1 VERIERSAFITWVAK
16 VGLLPSTN
24 SPEQEL
30 GFEGPGEFHKFW
42 STPPSASELPGFVSM
57 LMTATAP
64 NGPFV
69 LSLRGGAN
77 WFTGAEYGKSPLQD
91 QLRDRILGTLPIP
104 RDFNGALR
112 FEEAEWRDAMM
123 IILTML
129 VYGWRVSDDVEVIG
143 PGRAAAFVTSH
154 HGYVIVRCASAQRL
168 TDFEQT
174 MTAARLPP
182 APDQL
187 FSRR

>member
-1 VERIERSAFITWVAK
+1 METVDHSTFIAWVAK
-16 VGLLPSTN
+16 VGLLPSSS

-30 GFEGPGEFHKFW
+30 GFEGPDEFQKFW
-42 STPPSASELPGFVSM
+42 LTPAAASDLPGFVSM
-57 LMTATAP
+57 LMTALAP

-104 RDFNGALR
+104 REFNGALR

-154 HGYVIVRCASAQRL
+154 RGHVIVRCASAQRL

-174 MTAARLPP
+174 MTAAKLPP
-182 APDQL
+182 AADSL
-187 FSRR
+187 FSRQ

>member
-1 VERIERSAFITWVAK
+1 
-16 VGLLPSTN
+16 
-24 SPEQEL
+24 
-30 GFEGPGEFHKFW
+30 
-42 STPPSASELPGFVSM
+42 M

-104 RDFNGALR
+104 REFNGALR

-129 VYGWRVSDDVEVIG
+129 VYGWRLPDDVEVIG
-143 PGRAAAFVTSH
+143 PGRAAAFITSH
-154 HGYVIVRCASAQRL
+154 HGNVVVRCASAQRL
-168 TDFEQT
+168 DDFEQT
-174 MTAARLPP
+174 MTAARFPP
-182 APDQL
+182 APDSL
-187 FSRR
+187 FSPR

>member
-1 VERIERSAFITWVAK
+1 METIERSAFITWVAK
-16 VGLLPSTN
+16 VGLLPSTS

-30 GFEGPGEFHKFW
+30 GFEGPGEFQKFW
-42 STPPSASELPGFVSM
+42 STPSSASDLPGFVSM

-69 LSLRGGAN
+69 LSLRAGAN

-91 QLRDRILGTLPIP
+91 QLRDRILATLPIR

-112 FEEAEWRDAMM
+112 FEESEWRDAMM

-143 PGRAAAFVTSH
+143 PGRAAAFITSH

-182 APDQL
+182 APDSL
-187 FSRR
+187 FSGR